1 MARNSKH
8 RSAAS
13 APGAAGLR
21 LGAVGTFR
29 FYTFNPF
36 SMRTFLLGILFTVIT
51 SLAAF
56 GTPPSVVLV
65 QMHSRTNAITIT
77 RGPRNTRTIDIAD
90 PAAVKSYDANA
101 EKLLA
106 VFSELYADGYE
117 LKNSTVSNITPSG
130 GAETVTYV
138 FVKP

>member
-1 MARNSKH
+1 
-8 RSAAS
+8 
-13 APGAAGLR
+13 
-21 LGAVGTFR
+21 
-29 FYTFNPF
+29 
-36 SMRTFLLGILFTVIT
+36 MRTFLLSAVFAVMV
-51 SLAAF
+51 SLSALAI
-56 GTPPSVVLV
+56 PPSVVLV
-65 QMHSRTNAITIT
+65 QMHSRTNNITIT
-77 RGPRNTRTIDIAD
+77 RGPRNTRTIEIAD
-90 PAAVKSYDANA
+90 PASVKNYEANA